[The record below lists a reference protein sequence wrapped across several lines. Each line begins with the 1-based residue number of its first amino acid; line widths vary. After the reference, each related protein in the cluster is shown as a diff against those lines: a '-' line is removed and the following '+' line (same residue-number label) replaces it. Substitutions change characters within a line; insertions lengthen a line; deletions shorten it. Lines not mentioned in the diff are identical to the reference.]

1 MPGSPAH
8 IGVGCWSGDGGGW
21 GLLVVESEEWAQI
34 EKEWRQQIQDA
45 KIAELN
51 LEPSGDGEEE
61 EACDVQ
67 TARETERARHRGALG
82 RNVRQKER
90 KTSSH
95 ELDITSIEES
105 FSIRTHMLSGV
116 PSRVQALG
124 AEILTRGYRV
134 GSRE

>member
-1 MPGSPAH
+1 MLEWG
-8 IGVGCWSGDGGGW
+8 WGGW

-34 EKEWRQQIQDA
+34 EKEWRQQIQHA
-45 KIAELN
+45 KIAELD
-51 LEPSGDGEEE
+51 LEPGGDGEEE

-67 TARETERARHRGALG
+67 TSRERERARHRGAVG
-82 RNVRQKER
+82 RYVRKKER
-90 KTSSH
+90 ETSSH
-95 ELDITSIEES
+95 ELDVTSPEES